1 MSYAKL
7 KSELNLYRSTNGRTN
22 ESSGLLLNKFKV
34 ACSSGLVSSIT
45 KNRQSTHNGGST
57 EIRSA
62 LSRIVNSGYFQL
74 ALIIIVWIIA
84 IHLEFGAVW
93 FVLAALYWLWVWG
106 TETRTRVRDQTESV
120 LSAGF
125 FFDTSPIPKHSNRMD
140 IRRSIFNLHAKYVF
154 PIVHR
159 ALTRQVKIRSPDPP
173 YLVIFLFLSLQLDI
187 KCRDF
192 VVLERFCRYLEQF
205 VKHFN
210 LEVYGF
216 ALPANRTTY
225 RLYHPNST
233 KVRTEFELSDYIR
246 IYRVSNMKAIHLPIF
261 MDLLYQNLPEGV
273 QLSVDQTNP
282 DTDEARFVPQL
293 EVHALQ
299 EELAKL
305 SSG

>member
-1 MSYAKL
+1 MNTLTERTLLIGSDGIYV
-7 KSELNLYRSTNGRTN
+7 SGELLSKN
-22 ESSGLLLNKFKV
+22 LLLGFLITYDTFQKNNR
-34 ACSSGLVSSIT
+34 SI
-45 KNRQSTHNGGST
+45 
-57 EIRSA
+57 
-62 LSRIVNSGYFQL
+62 F
-74 ALIIIVWIIA
+74 
-84 IHLEFGAVW
+84 
-93 FVLAALYWLWVWG
+93 
-106 TETRTRVRDQTESV
+106 
-120 LSAGF
+120 
-125 FFDTSPIPKHSNRMD
+125 RMD

-159 ALTRQVKIRSPDPP
+159 ALTRHVKIRSPDPP
-173 YLVIFLFLSLQLDI
+173 YLSAKPPIPVYSELQLDI

-192 VVLERFCRYLEQF
+192 VVLERFCRYLERF